1 MTIDDDNRVIL
12 HDGEGSD
19 YINAS
24 YITVSVLEYTCTHT
38 HTYTDT
44 HTQTHTHAL
53 IYMSKTVECNR
64 FISIIVHHDR

>member
-1 MTIDDDNRVIL
+1 MTIDDDTRVIL

-38 HTYTDT
+38 HIHRHTHTDT
-44 HTQTHTHAL
+44 HTCTH
-53 IYMSKTVECNR
+53 IYVKDC
-64 FISIIVHHDR
+64 